1 MHAGNRAAQ
10 KPAVAARSADPA
22 RLHRS
27 GPITQ
32 RCVRDASDQD
42 ILGAVDDYARLQAL
56 LRPGE
61 QLLWCGR
68 PDPRLWFTSADL
80 YLIPFSVLWCGF
92 AIFWEAG
99 ASRSGGPFF
108 AAFGVPF
115 IAIGLYMVAG
125 RFFYK
130 HYRKKQTVYG
140 ITTQRAL
147 VAAGA
152 RSLADAPWP
161 HQPVTIRRARDGTH
175 ASVIL
180 ENTGVTARG
189 LGRRSRGSSMPGN
202 TGLEYFPG
210 GRTSPQVAFY
220 DVADAAAMLAAL
232 DQARGTSELAS

>member
-1 MHAGNRAAQ
+1 M
-10 KPAVAARSADPA
+10 
-22 RLHRS
+22 
-27 GPITQ
+27 
-32 RCVRDASDQD
+32 
-42 ILGAVDDYARLQAL
+42 DDYARLQAY

-68 PDPRLWFTSADL
+68 PDPRLWFTGADL

-99 ASRSGGPFF
+99 ASRSGGPLF
-108 AAFGVPF
+108 AVFGVPF

-152 RSLADAPWP
+152 RSFADAPWP
-161 HQPVTIRRARDGTH
+161 HQSVTIRRARDGTH

-180 ENTGVTARG
+180 ENTAVTARG
-189 LGRRSRGSSMPGN
+189 RGRRSQASSMPGN
-202 TGLEYFPG
+202 TGLEYLPG
-210 GRTSPQVAFY
+210 GRTSPPVAFY

-232 DQARGTSELAS
+232 DQARGSSELAS

>member
-1 MHAGNRAAQ
+1 M
-10 KPAVAARSADPA
+10 
-22 RLHRS
+22 
-27 GPITQ
+27 
-32 RCVRDASDQD
+32 
-42 ILGAVDDYARLQAL
+42 DDYARLRAS

-68 PDPRLWFTSADL
+68 PDPRLWFTGADL
-80 YLIPFSVLWCGF
+80 YLIPLSLFGYGCGF
-92 AIFWEAG
+92 PIFWEGGAG
-99 ASRSGGPFF
+99 RSGGPFF
-108 AAFGVPF
+108 AAFGVLW
-115 IAIGLYMVAG
+115 IASGLYMVAG

-140 ITTQRAL
+140 IATQRAL

-180 ENTGVTARG
+180 ENTAVTARG
-189 LGRRSRGSSMPGN
+189 LGRRSRGSSWTAN

-210 GRTSPQVAFY
+210 GRTSPQVALY

-232 DQARGTSELAS
+232 GQARGSSELAS

>member
-1 MHAGNRAAQ
+1 MDEYAQ
-10 KPAVAARSADPA
+10 F
-22 RLHRS
+22 
-27 GPITQ
+27 Q
-32 RCVRDASDQD
+32 AS
-42 ILGAVDDYARLQAL
+42 

-68 PDPRLWFTSADL
+68 PDPRLWFTAADL
-80 YLIPFSVLWCGF
+80 YLIPFSVMWCGF
-92 AIFWEAG
+92 AIFWELG
-99 ASRSGGPFF
+99 ASRGGGPFF
-108 AAFGVPF
+108 TLWGVPF
-115 IAIGLYMVAG
+115 IAIGLYMVVG

-161 HQPVTIRRARDGTH
+161 NQTVTVRRARDGTH

-180 ENTGVTARG
+180 ENTGMIARG
-189 LGRRSRGSSMPGN
+189 LGWPSRGRGFPGN

-210 GRTSPQVAFY
+210 RRTSPPVAFY

-232 DQARGTSELAS
+232 DQARGGSMQPR